1 MIWLCFFFF
10 DHMESDPKGKKK
22 VRDDGEKGGT
32 SSRYKHLKLGQINY
46 ILSCSLN
53 DAYLRTKR
61 YSSFLDLNVF
71 NPSEIKWTPPTPPPP
86 PPRPRAH
93 PHPEPPPRCCRPPPP
108 LQSSQALVHAQR
120 ALQLLHH
127 PLVEGDLL
135 PEVGLHH
142 VLKVHLPALVEVAH
156 LRLQGEPDRPAAL
169 PDAVGLALV
178 HLPLVAH
185 ALALLHLGE
194 GP

>member
-1 MIWLCFFFF
+1 MA
-10 DHMESDPKGKKK
+10 
-22 VRDDGEKGGT
+22 RRGT
-32 SSRYKHLKLGQINY
+32 SSGYKHLKLCQINF

-71 NPSEIKWTPPTPPPP
+71 NPSEIKWTPHPDPESTP
-86 PPRPRAH
+86 RR
-93 PHPEPPPRCCRPPPP
+93 CRPPPP

-194 GP
+194 GS

>member
-1 MIWLCFFFF
+1 M
-10 DHMESDPKGKKK
+10 G
-22 VRDDGEKGGT
+22 RRGT
-32 SSRYKHLKLGQINY
+32 SSRYKHLKLCQINF

-71 NPSEIKWTPPTPPPP
+71 NPSEIKWTPPPTPPTPTQS
-86 PPRPRAH
+86 
-93 PHPEPPPRCCRPPPP
+93 PPRCCRPPPP
-108 LQSSQALVHAQR
+108 PQSSQALVHAQR

-156 LRLQGEPDRPAAL
+156 LRLQGEPNRPAAL